1 VNIVEQA
8 RLAKEASL
16 RLASAP
22 LEQKNRA
29 LSRAAELIRQNR
41 GIILAEN
48 GKDLKQAKKGKLTE
62 SLYKRLIL
70 NDRKIDQLVAGIEG
84 VIGLPDPVGRV
95 QLEREL
101 DQDLILTRVSVP
113 IGVIGVIFE
122 SRPDALVQVSSLC
135 LKSGNA
141 AILKGGSEALYSNRI
156 LFELLRRAAEETD
169 IRFKGSLQLVETRED
184 IRELLKLDQYIDLM
198 IPRGSNELVKSIQE
212 NTRIAVLG
220 HTEGVCHLYI
230 DREADPEMA
239 VDIAYDAK
247 CQYPAVCNSIETLL
261 VHGELAAVVLPL
273 LAEKLNMVELRGDQR
288 CRQLIKAEAVSEI
301 DWHTEYNDLIL
312 AIRVVDSFEEAVSHI
327 NTYGSRHTDGIITG
341 NRDRANEFM
350 ERVDSAS
357 VMWNCST
364 RFADGFRYGL
374 GAEVGISTNKIHAR
388 GPVGLEGLTIYKFKL
403 AGRGHLVAD
412 YVEGKKK
419 FSHRGGQ

>member
-1 VNIVEQA
+1 MKIIDQA
-8 RLAKEASL
+8 RLAKTAGLKMAST
-16 RLASAP
+16 P
-22 LEQKNRA
+22 LEKKNKA
-29 LSRAAELIRQNR
+29 LSRAAELIDQNR
-41 GIILAEN
+41 EIILSEN
-48 GKDLKQAKKGKLTE
+48 GKDLKQAEKGELTE

-70 NDRKIDQLVAGIEG
+70 DNRKIDQLVAGIEG

-95 QLEREL
+95 LLEREL
-101 DQDLILTRVSVP
+101 DNNLILTRVSVP
-113 IGVIGVIFE
+113 IGVVGVIFE
-122 SRPDALVQVSSLC
+122 SRPDALVQISSLC

-141 AILKGGSEALYSNRI
+141 AILKGGSEALYSNRM

-169 IRFKGSLQLVETRED
+169 ACFKGGLQLVETRED
-184 IRELLKLDQYIDLM
+184 IKELLKLDQYIDLM

-212 NTRIAVLG
+212 NTRIPVLG

-230 DREADPEMA
+230 DREADLEMA
-239 VDIAYDAK
+239 VEVAYDSK

-261 VHGELAAVVLPL
+261 VHKELAAVVLPL
-273 LAEKLNMVELRGDQR
+273 LAEKFNMVELRGDER
-288 CRQLIKAEAVSEI
+288 CRQLIKAEAVSEL
-301 DWHTEYNDLIL
+301 DWRTEYNDLIL
-312 AIRVVDSFEEAVSHI
+312 AIRVVDSIEEAVLHI

-350 ERVDSAS
+350 QLVDSAS

-364 RFADGFRYGL
+364 RFSDGFRYGL
-374 GAEVGISTNKIHAR
+374 GSEVGISTNKIHSR

-403 AGRGHLVAD
+403 SGRGHLVAD

-419 FSHRGGQ
+419 FSHRDR

>member
-1 VNIVEQA
+1 MKIIEQA

-16 RLASAP
+16 RVASSP

-29 LSRAAELIRQNR
+29 LSRAAEFIQQNR
-41 GIILAEN
+41 EIILSEN
-48 GKDLKQAKKGKLTE
+48 RKDLKQAEMSKLTE

-84 VIGLPDPVGRV
+84 VIRLPDPVGRV

-101 DQDLILTRVSVP
+101 DQDLLLTRVSVP

-122 SRPDALVQVSSLC
+122 SRPDVLVQISSLC

-169 IRFKGSLQLVETRED
+169 TRFKGSLQLVETRED

-212 NTRIAVLG
+212 NTRIPVLG
-220 HTEGVCHLYI
+220 HTGGVCHLYI
-230 DREADPEMA
+230 DREADPKMA
-239 VDIAYDAK
+239 VEVAYDAK

-261 VHGELAAVVLPL
+261 VHKDLAAEVLPL
-273 LAEKLNMVELRGDQR
+273 LAEKLNMVELRGDEQ
-288 CRQLIKAEAVSEI
+288 CRQLIKAEAASEI
-301 DWHTEYNDLIL
+301 DWRTEYNDLIL

-350 ERVDSAS
+350 KQVDSAS

-403 AGRGHLVAD
+403 AGSGHLVAD

-419 FSHRGGQ
+419 FSHRDRQ

>member
-1 VNIVEQA
+1 MKIIEQA

-16 RLASAP
+16 RVASSP

-29 LSRAAELIRQNR
+29 LSRATEFIQQNR
-41 GIILAEN
+41 EIILSEN
-48 GKDLKQAKKGKLTE
+48 RKDLKQAEMSKLTE

-84 VIGLPDPVGRV
+84 VIRLPDPVGRV

-101 DQDLILTRVSVP
+101 DQDLLLTRVSVP

-122 SRPDALVQVSSLC
+122 SRPDVLVQISSLC

-169 IRFKGSLQLVETRED
+169 TRFKGSLQLVETRED

-212 NTRIAVLG
+212 NTRIPVLG
-220 HTEGVCHLYI
+220 HTGGVCHLYI

-239 VDIAYDAK
+239 VEVAYDAK

-261 VHGELAAVVLPL
+261 VHKDLAAEVLPL
-273 LAEKLNMVELRGDQR
+273 LAEKLNMVELRGR
-288 CRQLIKAEAVSEI
+288 
-301 DWHTEYNDLIL
+301 
-312 AIRVVDSFEEAVSHI
+312 AIPH
-327 NTYGSRHTDGIITG
+327 Y
-341 NRDRANEFM
+341 
-350 ERVDSAS
+350 
-357 VMWNCST
+357 
-364 RFADGFRYGL
+364 
-374 GAEVGISTNKIHAR
+374 
-388 GPVGLEGLTIYKFKL
+388 
-403 AGRGHLVAD
+403 
-412 YVEGKKK
+412 
-419 FSHRGGQ
+419 

>member
-1 VNIVEQA
+1 VKIIEQA

-16 RLASAP
+16 RLASTP

-29 LSRAAELIRQNR
+29 LSRASELIRQNR
-41 GIILAEN
+41 EIILEEN
-48 GKDLKQAKKGKLTE
+48 GKDLKQAEKGNLTE

-70 NDRKIDQLVAGIEG
+70 NDKKIDQLVAGIED
-84 VIGLPDPVGRV
+84 VIGLPDPVGSV
-95 QLEREL
+95 QLKREL

-122 SRPDALVQVSSLC
+122 SRPDALVQISSLC

-169 IRFKGSLQLVETRED
+169 TRFKSSLQLVETRED

-230 DREADPEMA
+230 DLEADPEMA
-239 VDIAYDAK
+239 VEVAYDAK

-273 LAEKLNMVELRGDQR
+273 LAEKLSMVELRGDER

-301 DWHTEYNDLIL
+301 DWRTEYNDLIL

-374 GAEVGISTNKIHAR
+374 GAEVGVSTNKIHAR

-403 AGRGHLVAD
+403 SGRGHLVTD
-412 YVEGKKK
+412 YVEGKRK
-419 FSHRGGQ
+419 FSHLDRQ

>member
-1 VNIVEQA
+1 VKIIEQA

-16 RLASAP
+16 RLASTP

-41 GIILAEN
+41 EIILEEN
-48 GKDLKQAKKGKLTE
+48 NKDLKQAEKGNLTE

-70 NDRKIDQLVAGIEG
+70 NDKKIDQLVAGIED
-84 VIGLPDPVGRV
+84 VIGLPDPVGSV
-95 QLEREL
+95 QLKREL

-122 SRPDALVQVSSLC
+122 SRPDALVQISSLC

-169 IRFKGSLQLVETRED
+169 TRFKSSLQLVETRED

-230 DREADPEMA
+230 DLEADPEMA
-239 VDIAYDAK
+239 VEVAYDAK

-273 LAEKLNMVELRGDQR
+273 LAEKLSMVELRGDER

-301 DWHTEYNDLIL
+301 DWRTEYNDLIL
-312 AIRVVDSFEEAVSHI
+312 AIRVVGSFEEAVSHI

-374 GAEVGISTNKIHAR
+374 GAEVGVSTNKIHAR

-403 AGRGHLVAD
+403 SGRGHLVTD
-412 YVEGKKK
+412 YVEGKRK
-419 FSHRGGQ
+419 FSHLDRQ